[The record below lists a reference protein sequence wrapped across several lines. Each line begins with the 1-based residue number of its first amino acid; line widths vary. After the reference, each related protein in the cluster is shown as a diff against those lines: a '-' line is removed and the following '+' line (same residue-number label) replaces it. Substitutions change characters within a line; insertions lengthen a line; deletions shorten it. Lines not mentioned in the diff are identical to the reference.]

1 MDNSI
6 LDEWLKEMHKP
17 YKERTFVI
25 HTGSHGMSEMN
36 LTIQRANDRDHTEF
50 LYDKRIIT
58 YEEKI
63 SILNMID
70 SPDRENYTIAR
81 FILESKTNALY
92 NTIDNHG
99 TNISSKKS

>member
-58 YEEKI
+58 YEEK
-63 SILNMID
+63 
-70 SPDRENYTIAR
+70 
-81 FILESKTNALY
+81 
-92 NTIDNHG
+92 
-99 TNISSKKS
+99 NIYS

>member
-1 MDNSI
+1 MDAFI
-6 LDEWLKEMHKP
+6 DAWLKEMHKP
-17 YKERTFVI
+17 YKEKTFVI
-25 HTGSHGMSEMN
+25 HTGSHGMDELS
-36 LTIQRANDRDHTEF
+36 LTIQRENDRDHTEF

-58 YEEKI
+58 KEEKE
-63 SILNMID
+63 SILNMIN

-99 TNISSKKS
+99 TNVSSKKS